1 MFMLNSNEPI
11 KVAHLQKLANQSML
25 TGALV
30 IEMVNNSFTEA
41 KKLWSFDKATN
52 VLIKKKNRD
61 MGNFYQKS

>member
-52 VLIKKKNRD
+52 VLIEKKNRV
-61 MGNFYQKS
+61 MGNFY

>member
-1 MFMLNSNEPI
+1 MLNSNEPI

-30 IEMVNNSFTEA
+30 IEMVNNSFMEA

-52 VLIKKKNRD
+52 VLIEKKNRD